1 MNVFRHITKHPKT
14 RKIYLFSLIGVFAI
28 IAILFVVFAL
38 KSDEKA
44 VGTVFWTFVGV
55 WCAIGLFACF
65 SKSSIS
71 EAITHFIVYLIFTA
85 FALSYLYIFY
95 WGTIAGFKTHTEI
108 TLYPFLLP
116 EKFQFKNYVEVFS
129 RLEVAGYGF
138 FGMLGNSLFF
148 SLGGS
153 FIMCMTS
160 SMLAYCTN
168 KYRFPGS
175 RLFMPVL
182 LFTMMLPIYGSGGS
196 MYKLLLDLGFV
207 NSYLQILLS
216 VNGMNTYYI
225 YFTATY
231 SNLSWS
237 YAEAAQLDGAGD
249 FQIYFRV
256 MFPQVINLF
265 GALFLITW
273 VGDWNNYSS
282 ALIYL
287 TKLPTLAGGIYMF
300 ELDMVQHARRDILY
314 AAYMITAIPP
324 LLLFVFFNKVLTSN
338 ISIGGIKE

>member
-1 MNVFRHITKHPKT
+1 MRNPIFRIDNHRKH
-14 RKIYLFSLIGVFAI
+14 I
-28 IAILFVVFAL
+28 IALFVHIL
-38 KSDEKA
+38 P
-44 VGTVFWTFVGV
+44 
-55 WCAIGLFACF
+55 
-65 SKSSIS
+65 
-71 EAITHFIVYLIFTA
+71 
-85 FALSYLYIFY
+85 LYIFY
-95 WGTIAGFKTHTEI
+95 WGITAGFKTHTEI

-116 EKFQFKNYVEVFS
+116 EKFQFKNYIEVFS
-129 RLEVAGYGF
+129 RLEVAGYDF
-138 FGMLGNSLFF
+138 WGMLGNSLYF

-160 SMLAYCTN
+160 SMLAYCTS

-175 RLFMPVL
+175 KLFMPVL

-196 MYKLLLDLGFV
+196 RYKLLLNLGFV

-216 VNGMNTYYI
+216 FSGMNVYFI

-256 MFPQVINLF
+256 MFPQVLNLF

-324 LLLFVFFNKVLTSN
+324 LVLFVFFNKVLTSN